1 MLIYERLFCH
11 IMPEI
16 TVSLHPLVPEIDINP
31 SADTLDDLKQ
41 AFGVFNEMSEQLT
54 QSYQLLEDRVIE
66 LSGELASMSE
76 QRMKELA
83 EKERLAGQLESLLN
97 MMPAGVVVLD
107 KKGRIQRSNPAADQ
121 LLEASIVGK
130 SWRKVIAGALDPKA
144 DDGHEISLKSGK
156 LVSLA
161 TTALEG
167 AGQLVLLNDMTETRK
182 LQQQM
187 ARQDRLSAMGKMVAS
202 LAHQIRT
209 PLSAAMLYAGNL
221 EQESITPVQR
231 KKFVGKIK
239 SRLAHLEQQ
248 VRDMLIFVR
257 GETRLVDEL
266 DAGELIFEIQQ
277 LSEAV
282 ARSSGSTVQFTNQ
295 TQGELFLCNKDALT
309 GAILNLINNA
319 IESCAPDAAEILVNV
334 ACREQQFYIS
344 VCDNGPGIPADT
356 LKQITEPFYTTKSH
370 GTGLGLPVVSAVAKA
385 HKGRLDVVSQI
396 SEGSIFTLSLP
407 VMDIQENAK

>member
-1 MLIYERLFCH
+1 MSLQPLIQSDGTIQASSE
-11 IMPEI
+11 
-16 TVSLHPLVPEIDINP
+16 S
-31 SADTLDDLKQ
+31 LDDLKQ

-54 QSYQLLEDRVIE
+54 SSYHLLEDRVIE

-83 EKERLAGQLESLLN
+83 EKEQLASQLESLLN

-107 KKGRIQRSNPAADQ
+107 KKGSIQRSNPAADK
-121 LLEASIVGK
+121 LLDKKLVGQ
-130 SWRKVIAGALDPKA
+130 SWRKVISRALNPQA
-144 DDGHEISLKSGK
+144 DDGHEISLKNGK

-167 AGQLVLLNDMTETRK
+167 SGQLVLLNDMTETRK

-221 EQESITPVQR
+221 EKEQITPEQR
-231 KKFVGKIK
+231 QRFVGKIK

-248 VRDMLIFVR
+248 VRDMLIFVK
-257 GETRLVDEL
+257 GETRLVNRL
-266 DAGELIFEIQQ
+266 DGTELIFELQQ

-282 ARSSGSTVQFTNQ
+282 AKTSGSKIHFIDETR
-295 TQGELFLCNKDALT
+295 GELFLCNKDALT

-319 IESCAPDAAEILVNV
+319 IESCAPEAAEILVNLNTGTG
-334 ACREQQFYIS
+334 QQISIS
-344 VCDNGPGIPADT
+344 VCDNGPGISPEN

-370 GTGLGLPVVSAVAKA
+370 GTGLGLPVVNAVAKA
-385 HKGRLDVVSQI
+385 HKGTLDIVSHIGQ
-396 SEGSIFTLSLP
+396 GSIFTLSMP
-407 VMDIQENAK
+407 VLDTQE

>member
-1 MLIYERLFCH
+1 MSLQPLL
-11 IMPEI
+11 PE
-16 TVSLHPLVPEIDINP
+16 TDANP
-31 SADTLDDLKQ
+31 STETLDDLKQ

-107 KKGRIQRSNPAADQ
+107 KRGRIQRSNPAADQ
-121 LLEASIVGK
+121 LLEESIVGK

-144 DDGHEISLKSGK
+144 DDGHEISLKSGR

-161 TTALEG
+161 TAAIEG

-221 EQESITPVQR
+221 EQDNITSDQR
-231 KKFVGKIK
+231 KKFVAKIK
-239 SRLAHLEQQ
+239 SRLTHLEQQ

-257 GETRLVDEL
+257 GETRLVNKL
-266 DAGELIFEIQQ
+266 DAEELIVEIQQ

-282 ARSSGSTVQFTNQ
+282 IRSSGSKISFTNES
-295 TQGELFLCNKDALT
+295 QGEILLCNKDALT

-319 IESCAPDAAEILVNV
+319 IESCAPGVAEIWVKI
-334 ACREQQFYIS
+334 ACRDQQLLIS

-356 LKQITEPFYTTKSH
+356 QTQITEPFYTTKSH
-370 GTGLGLPVVSAVAKA
+370 GTGLGLPVVNAVAKA
-385 HKGRLDVVSQI
+385 HKGNLDVVSQT

-407 VMDIQENAK
+407 VMDIQENTK